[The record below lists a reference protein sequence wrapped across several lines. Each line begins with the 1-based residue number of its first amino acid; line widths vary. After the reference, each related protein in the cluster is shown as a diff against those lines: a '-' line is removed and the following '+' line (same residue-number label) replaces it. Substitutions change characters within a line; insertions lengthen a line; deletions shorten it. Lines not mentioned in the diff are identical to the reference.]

1 MFQTPV
7 RFNLQM
13 SPGYAI
19 IEQVFEREAYMT
31 TLAPVAVSPI
41 KLTRRGRM
49 LVSTMSFAAMLA
61 ISLVSLFGIATAS
74 AKATNETSNSATT
87 QIVVAPGETL
97 WTIAARVNPEIDP
110 RAVIEDIKALNVI
123 EGSEVYA
130 GQVLLIP

>member
-1 MFQTPV
+1 
-7 RFNLQM
+7 M

-19 IEQVFEREAYMT
+19 IEQVFEREAYMS

-41 KLTRRGRM
+41 KLTRRGR
-49 LVSTMSFAAMLA
+49 LVLSTVSFAIMLA
-61 ISLVSLFGIATAS
+61 ISAFSLFGITTTS
-74 AKATNETSNSATT
+74 AKASNETSNSATT

-123 EGSEVYA
+123 EGSQVYA
-130 GQVLLIP
+130 GQVLLVP

>member
-1 MFQTPV
+1 
-7 RFNLQM
+7 M

-19 IEQVFEREAYMT
+19 IEQVFEREAFMT

-49 LVSTMSFAAMLA
+49 LVSMLSFAAMLA

-74 AKATNETSNSATT
+74 AKASNEASNSTTT

-110 RAVIEDIKALNVI
+110 RAVIEEIKALNVI

-130 GQVLLIP
+130 GQVLLVP

>member
-1 MFQTPV
+1 
-7 RFNLQM
+7 M
-13 SPGYAI
+13 SPWYAI

>member
-1 MFQTPV
+1 
-7 RFNLQM
+7 M
-13 SPGYAI
+13 SPWYAI

-41 KLTRRGRM
+41 KLTRRGR
-49 LVSTMSFAAMLA
+49 LVLSTVSFGIMLA
-61 ISLVSLFGIATAS
+61 ISAFSLFGIATSS

-110 RAVIEDIKALNVI
+110 RAVIDQIMDLNVI
-123 EGSEVYA
+123 NGSNVYA
-130 GQVLLIP
+130 GQVLLVP

>member
-1 MFQTPV
+1 
-7 RFNLQM
+7 
-13 SPGYAI
+13 
-19 IEQVFEREAYMT
+19 MT

-49 LVSTMSFAAMLA
+49 LVSALSFAAMLA

-74 AKATNETSNSATT
+74 AKASNEASNSTTT

-110 RAVIEDIKALNVI
+110 RAVIDQIMDLNVI
-123 EGSEVYA
+123 EGSNVYA
-130 GQVLLIP
+130 GQVLLVP

>member
-1 MFQTPV
+1 
-7 RFNLQM
+7 M
-13 SPGYAI
+13 SDGYAI

-130 GQVLLIP
+130 GQVLLVP

>member
-1 MFQTPV
+1 
-7 RFNLQM
+7 M

-19 IEQVFEREAYMT
+19 IEQVFEREAFMT

-41 KLTRRGRM
+41 KLTRRGR
-49 LVSTMSFAAMLA
+49 LVLSTVSFGAMLA

-74 AKATNETSNSATT
+74 AKASNEASNSSTT

-123 EGSEVYA
+123 NGSEVYA
-130 GQVLLIP
+130 GQVLLVP

>member
-1 MFQTPV
+1 
-7 RFNLQM
+7 M
-13 SPGYAI
+13 SPRYAI
-19 IEQVFEREAYMT
+19 IEQVFEKEAYMS

-41 KLTRRGRM
+41 KLTRRGR
-49 LVSTMSFAAMLA
+49 LVLSTVSFGIMLA
-61 ISLVSLFGIATAS
+61 ISAFSLFSIATTS
-74 AKATNETSNSATT
+74 AKASNETSNSATT

-130 GQVLLIP
+130 GQVLLVP

>member
-1 MFQTPV
+1 
-7 RFNLQM
+7 M

-19 IEQVFEREAYMT
+19 IEQVFEREAFMT

-110 RAVIEDIKALNVI
+110 RAVIEEIKALNVI

-130 GQVLLIP
+130 GQVLLVP

>member
-1 MFQTPV
+1 
-7 RFNLQM
+7 M

-19 IEQVFEREAYMT
+19 IEQVFEREAYMS

-41 KLTRRGRM
+41 KLTRRGR
-49 LVSTMSFAAMLA
+49 LVLSTVSFGIMLA
-61 ISLVSLFGIATAS
+61 ISAFSLFGITTTS
-74 AKATNETSNSATT
+74 AKASNETSNSATT

-130 GQVLLIP
+130 GQVLLVP

>member
-1 MFQTPV
+1 
-7 RFNLQM
+7 M
-13 SPGYAI
+13 SPRYAI

-41 KLTRRGRM
+41 KLTRRGR
-49 LVSTMSFAAMLA
+49 LVLSTVSFGIMLA
-61 ISLVSLFGIATAS
+61 ISAFSLFGIATSS

-110 RAVIEDIKALNVI
+110 RAVIDQIMDLNVI
-123 EGSEVYA
+123 EGSNVYV
-130 GQVLLIP
+130 GQVLLVP

>member
-1 MFQTPV
+1 
-7 RFNLQM
+7 M

-19 IEQVFEREAYMT
+19 IEQVFEREAFMT

-49 LVSTMSFAAMLA
+49 LVSALSFAAMLA

-74 AKATNETSNSATT
+74 AKASNETSNSTTT

-110 RAVIEDIKALNVI
+110 RAVIDQIMDLNVI
-123 EGSEVYA
+123 EGSNVYA
-130 GQVLLIP
+130 GQVLLVP

>member
-1 MFQTPV
+1 
-7 RFNLQM
+7 M
-13 SPGYAI
+13 SPRYAI
-19 IEQVFEREAYMT
+19 IEQVFEREAFMT

-49 LVSTMSFAAMLA
+49 LVSALSFAAMLA

-74 AKATNETSNSATT
+74 AKASNDASNSATT

-110 RAVIEDIKALNVI
+110 RAVIDQIMDLNVI
-123 EGSEVYA
+123 EGSNVYA
-130 GQVLLIP
+130 GQVLLVP

>member
-1 MFQTPV
+1 
-7 RFNLQM
+7 M

-74 AKATNETSNSATT
+74 AKASNEASSSATT

>member
-1 MFQTPV
+1 
-7 RFNLQM
+7 M
-13 SPGYAI
+13 SDGCAI
-19 IEQVFEREAYMT
+19 IEQVFEREAYMS

-41 KLTRRGRM
+41 KLTRRGR
-49 LVSTMSFAAMLA
+49 LVLSPVSFTIMLA
-61 ISLVSLFGIATAS
+61 ISAFSLFGIATSS
-74 AKATNETSNSATT
+74 AKASNETSNSATT

-130 GQVLLIP
+130 GQVLLVP

>member
-1 MFQTPV
+1 
-7 RFNLQM
+7 M

-74 AKATNETSNSATT
+74 AKASNETSNSATT

>member
-1 MFQTPV
+1 
-7 RFNLQM
+7 M
-13 SPGYAI
+13 SDGCAI
-19 IEQVFEREAYMT
+19 IEQVFEREAYMS

-41 KLTRRGRM
+41 KLTRRGR
-49 LVSTMSFAAMLA
+49 LVLSTVSFGIMLA
-61 ISLVSLFGIATAS
+61 ISAFSLFGIATTS
-74 AKATNETSNSATT
+74 AKASNETSNSDTT

-130 GQVLLIP
+130 GQVLIVP

>member
-1 MFQTPV
+1 
-7 RFNLQM
+7 M

-19 IEQVFEREAYMT
+19 IEQVFEREAYLS

-41 KLTRRGRM
+41 KLTRRGR
-49 LVSTMSFAAMLA
+49 LVLSTVSFGIMLA
-61 ISLVSLFGIATAS
+61 ISAFSLFGITTTS
-74 AKATNETSNSATT
+74 AKASNETSNSATT

-130 GQVLLIP
+130 GQVLLVP

>member
-1 MFQTPV
+1 
-7 RFNLQM
+7 M
-13 SPGYAI
+13 SPEYAI
-19 IEQVFEREAYMT
+19 IEQVFEREAYMS

-130 GQVLLIP
+130 GQVLLVP